1 METAG
6 FRFADAIVHRKLDMG
21 AAYNAQNALYLR
33 RHAHREFTQIVPQ
46 VTL

>member
-21 AAYNAQNALYLR
+21 AACNAQNALFSR
-33 RHAHREFTQIVPQ
+33 
-46 VTL
+46 